1 MTVGVDE
8 WLSSTEPGLSADSF
22 YIFRH
27 QDYCQL
33 THHIPVLFQP
43 VKDTLLQ
50 SPDGIYID
58 ATYGRGGHAR
68 AILDFLSPVGELW
81 LFDKDKTA
89 IQHAQAHFGQDPR
102 VKIFHGS
109 YTQIASVVKEA
120 GKMGAI
126 QGILMDLGISSPQI
140 DTPERGFSFMTN
152 GPLDM
157 RMDQTAALDAKTW
170 LQETPLGEMISVF
183 KRYGEEPFAAR
194 IAKEIVASRS
204 TLPLET
210 TQQLVKLI
218 ASCVP
223 QKFQKK
229 HPATRV
235 FQAIR
240 IAINQELEE
249 LAFTLPTLVP
259 VLKETGRLAII
270 TFHSLEDRMV
280 KQFIRQFNNDNLPAK
295 LPIMESQRIQPP
307 LKIVNFKIKP
317 SEEEVEQNIRSRSAT
332 LRVVEKQ
339 GSEST
344 NEN

>member
-1 MTVGVDE
+1 MTE
-8 WLSSTEPGLSADSF
+8 
-22 YIFRH
+22 
-27 QDYCQL
+27 
-33 THHIPVLFQP
+33 HIPVLFQP

-50 SPDGIYID
+50 TPDGLYID
-58 ATYGRGGHAR
+58 ATYGRGGHAK
-68 AILDFLSPVGELW
+68 AILEFLGPDGQLW

-89 IQHAQAHFGQDPR
+89 IQHAQVHFGQDPR
-102 VKIFHGS
+102 VKIFSSS
-109 YTQIASVVKEA
+109 YTQIAAVVKAEN
-120 GKMGAI
+120 KMGEVN
-126 QGILMDLGISSPQI
+126 GILMDLGISSPQI

-157 RMDQTAALDAKTW
+157 RMDQTAVLDAKTW
-170 LQETPLGEMISVF
+170 LHETPLQEMITVF

-194 IAKEIVASRS
+194 IAKEIVAARGVKS
-204 TLPLET
+204 LET
-210 TQQLVKLI
+210 TQDLVKLI
-218 ASCVP
+218 VGCVP

-235 FQAIR
+235 FQSIR

-259 VLKETGRLAII
+259 VLKKTGRLAII

-280 KQFIRQFNNDNLPAK
+280 KQFIRQFNSDNLPAK
-295 LPIMESQRIQPP
+295 LPIMEKQRIQPP

-317 SEEEVEQNIRSRSAT
+317 TEEEVADNVRARSAT

-339 GSEST
+339 GSG
-344 NEN
+344 NEYANQT

>member
-1 MTVGVDE
+1 MK
-8 WLSSTEPGLSADSF
+8 A
-22 YIFRH
+22 
-27 QDYCQL
+27 
-33 THHIPVLFQP
+33 HIPVLFQP

-50 SPDGIYID
+50 TPDGLYID
-58 ATYGRGGHAR
+58 ATYGRGGHAG
-68 AILDFLSPVGELW
+68 AILQFLGPNGQLW

-89 IQHAQAHFGQDPR
+89 IQHAQTHFGHDPR
-102 VKIFHGS
+102 VKIFSSS
-109 YTQIASVVKEA
+109 YTHIAAAVRAENKIGEIS
-120 GKMGAI
+120 
-126 QGILMDLGISSPQI
+126 GILMDLGVSSPQI
-140 DTPERGFSFMTN
+140 DTPERGFSFMTE

-157 RMDQTAALDAKTW
+157 RMDQTAALDAKAW
-170 LQETPLGEMISVF
+170 LQDTPLQDMITVF

-194 IAKEIVASRS
+194 IAKEIVASRGVK
-204 TLPLET
+204 PLET
-210 TQQLVKLI
+210 TQDLVKLI
-218 ASCVP
+218 VGCVP
-223 QKFQKK
+223 NKFQKK

-280 KQFIRQFNNDNLPAK
+280 KQFIRQFNSDNLPAK
-295 LPIMESQRIQPP
+295 LPIMEKHRIQPP

-317 SEEEVEQNIRSRSAT
+317 TEEEVAENVRSRSAT

-339 GSEST
+339 GSG
-344 NEN
+344 NDCAQQA

>member
-1 MTVGVDE
+1 MTN
-8 WLSSTEPGLSADSF
+8 
-22 YIFRH
+22 
-27 QDYCQL
+27 
-33 THHIPVLFQP
+33 HIPVLFQA

-50 SPDGIYID
+50 VPEGIYID

-68 AILDFLSPVGELW
+68 AILEFLSPAGQLW

-89 IQHAQAHFGQDPR
+89 IEHAKLHFGQDPR

-109 YTQIASVVKEA
+109 YTQIASVVQEE

-140 DTPERGFSFMTN
+140 DTPERGFSFMTD

-157 RMDQTAALDAKTW
+157 RMDQTAAMDAKTW
-170 LQETPLGEMISVF
+170 LKETSLGEMITAF
-183 KRYGEEPFAAR
+183 KQYGEEPFAAR
-194 IAKEIVASRS
+194 IAKQVVAAREVA
-204 TLPLET
+204 LLET

-223 QKFQKK
+223 QKFHKK

-235 FQAIR
+235 FQAVR
-240 IAINQELEE
+240 IAINRELEE

-259 VLKETGRLAII
+259 ILQAGGRLGVI

-317 SEEEVEQNIRSRSAT
+317 TEEEVAHNVRARSAT
-332 LRVVEKQ
+332 LRVVERT
-339 GSEST
+339 GSSV
-344 NEN
+344 